1 MVSTTERKG
10 RRSGAPGTR
19 LLSLAGVKIT
29 KAWVDAV
36 YPGFRDGGGGGGEGG
51 ESKDA
56 GLFEQIIYY
65 WPAEKLI
72 R

>member
-36 YPGFRDGGGGGGEGG
+36 YPGFRDGGGGGGGKG
-51 ESKDA
+51 EKAKMLDCLSR
-56 GLFEQIIYY
+56 LFIIG
-65 WPAEKLI
+65 
-72 R
+72 RQRN